1 MDMAARVSFRARRH
15 TAFVFDLP
23 PADPTVPDGRVS
35 HGGRYGS
42 AVTLLSLVRRMKI
55 VVAMVAA
62 GTAVGRVVARAFPV
76 GVSGPSMVPTLLD
89 GDALLAYPVRRVR
102 PGDVVIARFRS
113 RPDLLVVKRAIRPYR
128 DGWWIEGDNPLVTD
142 DSRKYGEADVLGRV
156 LFRYWRASD

>member
-23 PADPTVPDGRVS
+23 PGDPTV
-35 HGGRYGS
+35 YGS
-42 AVTLLSLVRRMKI
+42 AVTTVGRRMKI
-55 VVAMVAA
+55 VVAIIVA
-62 GTAVGRVVARAFPV
+62 GTAVGRVVARTYAV

-128 DGWWIEGDNPLVTD
+128 DGWWIQGDNPLVTD
-142 DSRKYGEADVLGRV
+142 DSRRYGEADVLGRV

>member
-23 PADPTVPDGRVS
+23 PGDPTV
-35 HGGRYGS
+35 YGS
-42 AVTLLSLVRRMKI
+42 AVTMVGRRMKI
-55 VVAMVAA
+55 VVAIIAA
-62 GTAVGRVVARAFPV
+62 GTTVGRVVARAYAV
-76 GVSGPSMVPTLLD
+76 GVSGPSMVPTLFD

-156 LFRYWRASD
+156 LFRYWRVSD